1 MVSVGVQNTIIK
13 MKKSTS
19 NEVATP
25 PHSLSGSE
33 NSDNKMINPL
43 QMRWQLHLIVSVGV
57 KIAIIKMINPLQM
70 RWQLHLMVS
79 VGVKM
84 Q

>member
-33 NSDNKMINPL
+33 NSDNKNDESDSNEVATPPHGLSGGEHRIM
-43 QMRWQLHLIVSVGV
+43 
-57 KIAIIKMINPLQM
+57 KNPLQM